1 MSDEVVLYSS
11 PMSRGRV
18 VHWMLEEAG
27 APYRYEMVDLE
38 ARAHKDPAYLAVNPM
53 GKVPAIVHRGVV
65 VTECGAICAYIAD
78 AFPAARLAP
87 PVGSPERGAYYRWI
101 FFGAACVEPAVIDR
115 MLARPAVSRPSA
127 LSYGSYEDAVAT
139 LEAAL
144 RPGPFLLGQ
153 HFTAADVY
161 VGSQVG
167 FGLMVKA
174 LEPRPVFQAY
184 LARVQERPAYKR
196 FMEKN
201 DQLLAKMKKA
211 G

>member
-1 MSDEVVLYSS
+1 MSEEVVLYAS

-27 APYRYEMVDLE
+27 APYRYELVNLE
-38 ARAHKDPAYLAVNPM
+38 ARAQKEPAYLAVNPM
-53 GKVPAIVHRGVV
+53 GKVPAIVHRGIV
-65 VTECGAICAYIAD
+65 VTECGAICAYLAD

-87 PVGSPERGAYYRWI
+87 PADSAQRGPYYRWM
-101 FFGAACVEPAVIDR
+101 FFGACCVEPAVIDR

-127 LSYGSYEDAVAT
+127 LSYGCFEDTVAT
-139 LEAAL
+139 LERAL
-144 RPGPFLLGQ
+144 APGPFLLGQ
-153 HFTAADVY
+153 HFSAADVY
-161 VGSQVG
+161 VGSQIG

-174 LEPRPVFQAY
+174 LETRPVFQDY
-184 LARVQERPAYKR
+184 LARIQQRPAYQR

-201 DQLLAKMKKA
+201 EQLLAQMKKA